1 MHMHMHMHMCYC
13 AYPRPIWEIVKK
25 SILLSS
31 AQQGQVAALL
41 EETWSAKFGRDTMK
55 EKTNTSRDTALGPHQ
70 VAPQPARRSYDCGPI
85 DGSMGTLTAT
95 ACQKWMF
102 DEGENPGPIDGKFGN
117 MTAKA
122 FQSFL
127 KKQAPQSKYDP
138 GPIDGKF
145 RDGKRSTRAFQQWLA
160 DQDYNPGPID
170 GVWGSQTVS
179 ALQRFL
185 KND

>member
-13 AYPRPIWEIVKK
+13 AYPRPIWEIVEK

-41 EETWSAKFGRDTMK
+41 EETWSAKFGRDT
-55 EKTNTSRDTALGPHQ
+55 T
-70 VAPQPARRSYDCGPI
+70 ARRSYDCGPI

-117 MTAKA
+117 TTAKA
-122 FQSFL
+122 FQRFL